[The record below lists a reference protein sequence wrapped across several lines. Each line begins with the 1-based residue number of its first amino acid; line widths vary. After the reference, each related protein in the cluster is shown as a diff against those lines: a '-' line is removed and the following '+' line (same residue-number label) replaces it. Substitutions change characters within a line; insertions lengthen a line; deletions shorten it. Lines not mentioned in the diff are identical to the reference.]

1 MEVDDIS
8 SVGSPPGD
16 CKVDVAVEGTPPG
29 GGLVVVHVE
38 DSLEVKFKTFC
49 EAFRPW

>member
-8 SVGSPPGD
+8 TVGPPQGD
-16 CKVDVAVEGTPPG
+16 CKVNVAAEGTPPG

-38 DSLEVKFKTFC
+38 DLEVKFKTFC